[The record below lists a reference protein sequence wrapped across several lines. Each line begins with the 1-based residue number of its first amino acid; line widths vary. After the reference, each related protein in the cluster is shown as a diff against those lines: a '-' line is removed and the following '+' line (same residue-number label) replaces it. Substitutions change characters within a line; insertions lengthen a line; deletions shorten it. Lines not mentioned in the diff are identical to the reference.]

1 MIDYVLSGFIA
12 GSILGI
18 VLGIYVVVR
27 EDKLV
32 MFFKDQDDSIAKMS
46 DRALFVIILGCFLSA
61 ALLFGVLAGLVYA
74 WLGVTS
80 IYVMVA
86 IGAAVLLSLLAVVSR
101 TPLVGDKIFWNF
113 AVGGVLGLMVPL
125 LVGIW

>member
-12 GSILGI
+12 GFILGI
-18 VLGIYVVVR
+18 VLGIYVLVR
-27 EDKLV
+27 KDKLV
-32 MFFKDQDDSIAKMS
+32 MFFKDQDESIARMS
-46 DRALFVIILGCFLSA
+46 DRALFVIILGCFISA
-61 ALLFGVLAGLVYA
+61 ALMFGVLAGLVYA

-80 IYVMVA
+80 IYVMVS

-113 AVGGVLGLMVPL
+113 AVGGVLGFMVPL
-125 LVGIW
+125 LAGI